1 MSKPVFHE
9 LPDAE
14 YEALKAAHTTWKD
27 VMDRF
32 SQPDWCEYPEA
43 PAGTSG
49 CWSLVGRMVTGKDY
63 CKDCE
68 CFNRRYQKG

>member
-32 SQPDWCEYPEA
+32 SQPDWCEYPRS
-43 PAGTSG
+43 P
-49 CWSLVGRMVTGKDY
+49 CWNERVLVLGRKDGY
-63 CKDCE
+63 GE
-68 CFNRRYQKG
+68 RLL